1 MISTTLILAFCLQT
15 GKMPQK
21 PIEIKSPKISHSQSK
36 RQNHVSPSRH
46 KSGRL
51 MMISSQATCYT
62 VAENGRSTANSER
75 CFSNG
80 PEYLCAMPTNLNP
93 RAIYCRHK
101 SNVCKPIFVLTKT
114 GKLITVHVVD
124 HCPHPGVIDFN
135 PAAANKIFLDK
146 DSSTQDW
153 WSRSSV
159 KWTR

>member
-1 MISTTLILAFCLQT
+1 MITSTLALVLLLQA
-15 GKMPQK
+15 GKPIQK
-21 PIEIKSPKISHSQSK
+21 PTDIKSPKSSHTQSRTK
-36 RQNHVSPSRH
+36 GVKSSRH
-46 KSGRL
+46 KSGRFFK
-51 MMISSQATCYT
+51 SAQATCYT

-101 SNVCKPIFVLTKT
+101 SKVCNPIFVLTKT
-114 GKLITVHVVD
+114 GEMITVHVVD

-159 KWTR
+159 KWAR